1 MSNDLRSS
9 KFKLIVTRDVEKKE
23 HSVITGKLTS
33 FKFGEFLGDLNGT
46 FKFKSGFTV
55 EINEFPKNLSNTLK
69 SMGLAVISN
78 ATIDLTDESVSINT
92 Q

>member
-9 KFKLIVTRDVEKKE
+9 KFKLIVARDVEKKE
-23 HSVITGKLTS
+23 HSVVMGNLIS
-33 FKFGEFLGDLNGT
+33 FKFGDFLVELNGT

-55 EINEFPKNLSNTLK
+55 EVNEFPKNLADTLK
-69 SMGLAVISN
+69 SMGLAAISN
-78 ATIDLTDESVSINT
+78 ATIDLTDETVSINT